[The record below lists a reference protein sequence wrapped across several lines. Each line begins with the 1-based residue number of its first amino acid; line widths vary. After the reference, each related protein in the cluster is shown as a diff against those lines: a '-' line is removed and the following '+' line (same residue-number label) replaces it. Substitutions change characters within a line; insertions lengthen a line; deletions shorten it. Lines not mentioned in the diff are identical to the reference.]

1 MFKFF
6 NSFFGTDNAD
16 SQLLADVQ
24 SAADALDIPLAK
36 AAHENWKHRLQA
48 YLDGTSQ
55 EEFLPEVICFDD
67 RCDLGRWI
75 HGEGQKRLGRF
86 AGFTAL
92 MGHHK
97 MFHYAASN
105 VVALAKSG
113 KQAEARKMMDVQFR
127 DYSLAT
133 IDSLNSLER
142 MVARPPAKRK

>member
-1 MFKFF
+1 MPK
-6 NSFFGTDNAD
+6 
-16 SQLLADVQ
+16 
-24 SAADALDIPLAK
+24 
-36 AAHENWKHRLQA
+36 
-48 YLDGTSQ
+48 
-55 EEFLPEVICFDD
+55 VICFDD
-67 RCDLGRWI
+67 RCDWGQWICEAGKKRWVA
-75 HGEGQKRLGRF
+75 F
-86 AGFTAL
+86 AGFTAP

-97 MFHYAASN
+97 VFQYAASN